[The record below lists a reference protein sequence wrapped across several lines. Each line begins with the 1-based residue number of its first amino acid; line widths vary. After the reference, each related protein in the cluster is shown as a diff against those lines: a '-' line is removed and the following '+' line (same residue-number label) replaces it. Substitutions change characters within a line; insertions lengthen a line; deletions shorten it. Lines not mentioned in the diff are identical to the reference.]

1 MASYNNCYSN
11 IVYSKLSRRLSE
23 LIMGIAMSDTNVDQR
38 ENIEQ
43 CYIMTQ
49 RIIGASLSE
58 PHTGDSLSWF
68 HTSRV
73 WTVRMMKYD

>member
-1 MASYNNCYSN
+1 MASYNINNCYDN
-11 IVYSKLSRRLSE
+11 IVYSRILNE

-49 RIIGASLSE
+49 RII
-58 PHTGDSLSWF
+58 
-68 HTSRV
+68 
-73 WTVRMMKYD
+73 